1 MLDDIRRE
9 APEDFI
15 VITSIA
21 SLRVFFYDGPGVI
34 LPSGRRV
41 TGDVMRALVAE
52 AGYDPLARG
61 GDRSN
66 PDSPIY
72 WGKDVDPTA
81 PRWVDPDPPG
91 RSRPTLSGQD
101 RIRRELHGEK
111 PPPQAAGLPTTRCAS
126 PRATRTHAVTSPGP
140 TSMTGSAASRS
151 WSNSRKKHARRYLTR
166 VYHE

>member
-9 APEDFI
+9 TPGDAI
-15 VITSIA
+15 VIHTLA
-21 SLRVFFYDGPGVI
+21 NLRVFFYDGPGVI

-41 TGDVMRALVAE
+41 TGHDMRALVAE
-52 AGYDPLARG
+52 AGYDALAKG

-72 WGKDVDPTA
+72 WGKDPDPAA

-111 PPPQAAGLPTTRCAS
+111 PPQ
-126 PRATRTHAVTSPGP
+126 
-140 TSMTGSAASRS
+140 
-151 WSNSRKKHARRYLTR
+151 
-166 VYHE
+166 